1 MFCLFLKES
10 SATQQPLQQHDAA
23 SSNQPNDH
31 VWSTTNQ
38 HWHCTRGVATAAR
51 QQEEPAQ
58 SEQVRFPSSAQRF
71 SSMFQLDSVHDKSML
86 LNRPEFFVSGLI
98 NY

>member
-1 MFCLFLKES
+1 MTGGELVHKRRYFLTRTSLAPSHCGDNLYHVLPFLKEG

-23 SSNQPNDH
+23 SSNQPNGH

-51 QQEEPAQ
+51 QQ
-58 SEQVRFPSSAQRF
+58 
-71 SSMFQLDSVHDKSML
+71 
-86 LNRPEFFVSGLI
+86 
-98 NY
+98 